1 MFASLPFPKFFVPD
15 PTAASPAD
23 KALPQ
28 ARSAP
33 RRRSIDD
40 ASHALARRAASGDR
54 NALEQLLR
62 EHARSVHDVC
72 RAISGPEDG
81 RDAAQEAL
89 EKIVISIKSFDADKG
104 SFRAWALTVA
114 RNVCR
119 DRLRRK
125 GLERRIFEDQGDD
138 GMGQLP
144 SEAPDAE
151 RIAYARIESR
161 KLAAALETLPE
172 ATRLAIV
179 LFHVHD
185 ASYEEIAAA
194 LDVPMGTV
202 MTWLHRGRKKL
213 RAMLEQANAESP
225 ARESGVTT
233 P

>member
-1 MFASLPFPKFFVPD
+1 MLASLPFPKFF
-15 PTAASPAD
+15 SPAATPSVSAE

-40 ASHALARRAASGDR
+40 ASHALARRASTGDR

-62 EHARSVHDVC
+62 EHARAVHDVC

-125 GLERRIFEDQGDD
+125 GLERRIFEDQGED
-138 GMGQLP
+138 GMGHLP

-151 RIAYARIESR
+151 RITYARIESR

-179 LFHVHD
+179 LFHVHE

-213 RAMLEQANAESP
+213 RAMLEETNAPSP
-225 ARESGVTT
+225 NATGATT